1 MERIK
6 QLQQRLAA
14 RQVLMAQL
22 QAECAE
28 IEADIAEVQ
37 QQLGI
42 NSGFRFLDLPRELRD
57 IVYEF
62 CLAKG
67 KVFLPQQSHDEYDVR
82 YLDRDSYEKP
92 ELQLLTNQVILTAND
107 HQHLLSYGEAYERDS
122 QLSLAN
128 VSQLSL
134 ADLAHRYL
142 TNVSIALNQSN
153 FRDGIERRKVTMR
166 RFAQQTGDKKA
177 RILDDHFAWSE
188 YMYAIIWKDWLDAIF
203 VRPMKHVQIDV
214 SNCYCHQGCCR
225 LAKRFARS
233 FRHIEGPDD
242 GYDNHVFP
250 EDALRVTELL
260 GTKTRTERQKIRR
273 ALAHGLHAL
282 IVSEK
287 LNSETPLTLRFT
299 NAPVPKDGHV
309 KEFLESHMLHR
320 TVLCSR

>member
-92 ELQLLTNQVILTAND
+92 ELQLLTVSRQVAAIAESSHT
-107 HQHLLSYGEAYERDS
+107 HCERS
-122 QLSLAN
+122 PAPAI
-128 VSQLSL
+128 VW
-134 ADLAHRYL
+134 R
-142 TNVSIALNQSN
+142 SI
-153 FRDGIERRKVTMR
+153 R
-166 RFAQQTGDKKA
+166 
-177 RILDDHFAWSE
+177 
-188 YMYAIIWKDWLDAIF
+188 
-203 VRPMKHVQIDV
+203 
-214 SNCYCHQGCCR
+214 
-225 LAKRFARS
+225 
-233 FRHIEGPDD
+233 
-242 GYDNHVFP
+242 
-250 EDALRVTELL
+250 
-260 GTKTRTERQKIRR
+260 ERQ
-273 ALAHGLHAL
+273 
-282 IVSEK
+282 S
-287 LNSETPLTLRFT
+287 TFT
-299 NAPVPKDGHV
+299 SK
-309 KEFLESHMLHR
+309 
-320 TVLCSR
+320 C